1 MTGENRRW
9 LSAVLMLVLAASVGL
24 TVRGQAPKPNKDDT
38 WMMKG
43 AATIACGALTSDLRT
58 GRSVWEGYYR
68 NAGVSFLSG
77 ANFHASLTHT
87 GDPDVGA
94 HTSPEAVLAAVEFY
108 CGSHPFDDVGG
119 ALADEYVRLAAIVPA
134 RSPAHSS
141 PARSG
146 RAH

>member
-1 MTGENRRW
+1 MTGENRW
-9 LSAVLMLVLAASVGL
+9 LSAVLAFVLAGSVGL
-24 TVRGQAPKPNKDDT
+24 TVRGQTPQPNQDDT
-38 WMMKG
+38 WIMKG
-43 AATIACGALTSDLRT
+43 AATITCGALTSDLRT
-58 GRSVWEGYYR
+58 GRSVWEEYYR

-94 HTSPEAVLAAVEFY
+94 NASPEAILAAVELY
-108 CGSHPFDDVGG
+108 CGSHPSDEVGG
-119 ALADEYVRLAAIVPA
+119 ALADVYVRLAATEPA
-134 RSPAHSS
+134 RAPAHSS

>member
-9 LSAVLMLVLAASVGL
+9 LPAVLMFVLAGPAGL
-24 TVRGQAPKPNKDDT
+24 TVRGHTPQPNKDDT

-43 AATIACGALTSDLRT
+43 AATIACRELTSDLRT

-77 ANFHASLTHT
+77 ANFHASLSHT

-94 HTSPEAVLAAVEFY
+94 NTSPDAILAAVELY
-108 CGSHPFDDVGG
+108 CGSHPFDEVGG
-119 ALADEYVRLAAIVPA
+119 ALADVYVRLAATEPA
-134 RSPAHSS
+134 PAPAHSS